1 MSVNWAWG
9 RGERKGTCMKTGTE
23 EIGKAVTVE
32 AGRTGMVPSGC
43 LVGNPEVP
51 NHPNMSRWV
60 AA

>member
-1 MSVNWAWG
+1 
-9 RGERKGTCMKTGTE
+9 MKTGTE